1 MLRKP
6 GSGELPFFYIRARL
20 IDRIKFTIRTYD
32 GRIYGTDMTGPI
44 RITDDHKT
52 DKARPGVPISRSAP
66 RSRKGTS
73 VMSSQRTSPTHSD
86 ESQAVSEIG
95 AMTNKQIPPSR
106 GKPYDRP
113 GVHRHN
119 SSSSIHS
126 VASLSAMSGNG
137 LPDIPPGSAEW
148 PNISNFQA
156 HPMLSNVNLRRPFPG
171 AMTAMNGHDSMSY
184 TSSNPPSIH
193 SSAIQSPMSLGLALG
208 DDLPANELA
217 MRLSDFPGFSQHD
230 QGQHSFP
237 TNSTSPMLFDGMAGL
252 DHNNFGST
260 DAFSNYNLNNLQQQF
275 SQHTGSYTDSHLSGR
290 SELGLYESSV
300 YSDNGPGQSSV
311 DEQSD
316 HDMMSYLITDDDPHS
331 TDAIVQPFS
340 SPAAVPPKVDQAPIA
355 VVPTQPAPT
364 ILQVIPSTGALSG
377 GISIAI
383 LGMNIPNGAS
393 VMFGGR
399 LATTTACQSSYI
411 SCLLPPGSAP
421 GQVEV
426 VIQGYGSSN
435 PPATF
440 IYEAPTKEAIK
451 LALQVQSQQPAA
463 PNGPEMNF
471 HSNQNGNS
479 ANGQGNTNTW
489 TVPTDTMSTSTPT
502 ESNDLQATLT
512 EFLAALNEHSPGSLR
527 HSDAINA
534 RNEAK
539 QTLIH
544 LATILGYERLLRRLV
559 IYGAQLDVQDINGF
573 TPLAFAAY
581 CGKIDCAR
589 VLIEAGATYDLPTN
603 LGEFPLDLAK
613 VGGND
618 KIEKLLLS
626 AVWST
631 RSPAGSQ
638 GRNSHIFLPD
648 ESETDTTESHRAV
661 ESDIELDDDNPSDG
675 SEDEIDFY
683 VDRAPPRRRRSK
695 PRGRK
700 PSLNVDD
707 ISSWQR
713 TTQLSRRTPHS
724 TAPGTAVNSD
734 TEARQRLPAP
744 IVPPSPSA
752 IDTPPPY
759 SPASWLDRFPL
770 STDHWRLNGRWGLAE
785 DWKIPSELVPQPIVS
800 MFHPRN
806 TISDPSGSG
815 AWVTM
820 PVPSPSWE
828 TLQKI
833 TNPDDLKAF
842 TQAMAAAAFNAV
854 VQTGAT
860 TSTGEVST
868 HGMRSRFPGHRSSGS
883 GSGSNISLKGHG
895 QNGQVKPVKSK
906 LVSSSSCWM

>member
-1 MLRKP
+1 
-6 GSGELPFFYIRARL
+6 
-20 IDRIKFTIRTYD
+20 
-32 GRIYGTDMTGPI
+32 
-44 RITDDHKT
+44 
-52 DKARPGVPISRSAP
+52 
-66 RSRKGTS
+66 
-73 VMSSQRTSPTHSD
+73 
-86 ESQAVSEIG
+86 
-95 AMTNKQIPPSR
+95 
-106 GKPYDRP
+106 
-113 GVHRHN
+113 
-119 SSSSIHS
+119 
-126 VASLSAMSGNG
+126 
-137 LPDIPPGSAEW
+137 
-148 PNISNFQA
+148 
-156 HPMLSNVNLRRPFPG
+156 
-171 AMTAMNGHDSMSY
+171 
-184 TSSNPPSIH
+184 
-193 SSAIQSPMSLGLALG
+193 MSLGLALG

-230 QGQHSFP
+230 QSQHSFP

-252 DHNNFGST
+252 DHNNFGTT

-275 SQHTGSYTDSHLSGR
+275 SQHTGSYTDSHLSSR

-300 YSDNGPGQSSV
+300 YSDNGPGQSSI

-331 TDAIVQPFS
+331 GDAIVQPFS
-340 SPAAVPPKVDQAPIA
+340 SPPAVLPKVEQPPIA
-355 VVPTQPAPT
+355 VAPTLPAPS
-364 ILQVIPSTGALSG
+364 ILQVIPNTGALSG
-377 GISIAI
+377 GINIAI
-383 LGMNIPNGAS
+383 LGTNMPNGAT

-399 LATTTACQSSYI
+399 VATTTACQSSYI

-421 GQVEV
+421 GPVDV
-426 VIQGYGSSN
+426 TIQGYGRSN

-440 IYEAPTKEAIK
+440 LYEAPTKEAIK

-471 HSNQNGNS
+471 HTNQNGNS
-479 ANGQGNTNTW
+479 SNGQSNSNW
-489 TVPTDTMSTSTPT
+489 SVPTDTMSTSTST

-527 HSDAINA
+527 HSGAINA
-534 RNEAK
+534 ENEAK

-613 VGGND
+613 AGGD
-618 KIEKLLLS
+618 DRIEKLLLS

-638 GRNSHIFLPD
+638 GRINLPE
-648 ESETDTTESHRAV
+648 ESESDTTESHRVV

-675 SEDEIDFY
+675 SEDEVDFY

-695 PRGRK
+695 HKVWKPK
-700 PSLNVDD
+700 PSLNVND
-707 ISSWQR
+707 ISSWR
-713 TTQLSRRTPHS
+713 WSTQARRTPIG
-724 TAPGTAVNSD
+724 TAPPTAANSD
-734 TEARQRLPAP
+734 TENRQRPPAT

-770 STDHWRLNGRWGLAE
+770 STDHWRNGRWGLAE

-800 MFHPRN
+800 MFHPRQ
-806 TISDPSGSG
+806 SLADPSGSG

-860 TSTGEVST
+860 TSPADAH
-868 HGMRSRFPGHRSSGS
+868 HGMRSRWPGHRSSGS
-883 GSGSNISLKGHG
+883 GSGSNMSLKGHG
-895 QNGQVKPVKSK
+895 NGLVKPVKSRFPLITVASK
-906 LVSSSSCWM
+906 LTINRGSNVLPILAAFTTLCWVLDAGYAFTDLYRVWVVIREDNHAIY